1 MSKVIGIAIILILGI
16 GGMRFAAYYRKVNDD
31 VDRQNNQYNEPFVP
45 AVTVD
50 PGMPAS
56 LEPTLEAAKAKGATA
71 LKKWLDQYRSYVK
84 EPRISE
90 IELDYVIAVGRSDP
104 PEARRVFGLVKAR
117 NGADSP
123 LAERISK
130 LAKTY
135 E

>member
-16 GGMRFAAYYRKVNDD
+16 GGMRFAAYYRKVNED

-90 IELDYVIAVGRSDP
+90 IELDYVIAVGRSNP

>member
-1 MSKVIGIAIILILGI
+1 MSKVIGIAIILIVGI
-16 GGMRFAAYYRKVNDD
+16 AGMRFSAYYRKVNED
-31 VDRQNNQYNEPFVP
+31 VERQNNQYNEPVMP
-45 AVTVD
+45 AAVID

-56 LEPTLEAAKAKGATA
+56 LEPSLEAAQSKGAA
-71 LKKWLDQYRSYVK
+71 ELKKWLDQYRSYVK

-123 LAERISK
+123 LAEKISK